1 MAELPKDITIERSA
15 FFMFEPAAG
24 RGKAE
29 KKGEMVI

>member
-24 RGKAE
+24 PGGRE
-29 KKGEMVI
+29 KGEMVI